1 MKRIAWILVAMFSL
15 MSFGSLAAAAQ
26 ERVIYSPRPVVAYRP
41 IAARQA
47 YIRHERRAFRR
58 HERRELRRQEW
69 RRHERREFRRNWR

>member
-1 MKRIAWILVAMFSL
+1 

-26 ERVIYSPRPVVAYRP
+26 ERVIYSRRPVVAYRP

-58 HERRELRRQEW
+58 HERRE
-69 RRHERREFRRNWR
+69 FRRNWR